1 MPVVQ
6 LKRSA
11 VPGKVPLTTDINLGE
26 LAVNTF
32 DGRIFF
38 KKDPGTQSI
47 VEVTTLDGAQ
57 TITGNKTF
65 TGGAYFIE
73 VVSRALSNTEGGQFV
88 LGYANNTT
96 TTGQGNSTWN
106 IDVNDFTNQNLRFFR
121 VNSSGAADV
130 ALSIPETGSITVNR
144 SLTLGTNGISAN
156 GTFGTGGQILTS
168 NGSAVYWSTVS
179 GVSNNLDGLTDVV
192 ITAPSNGQVLKYNGT
207 NWINDTDATG
217 GGGGNLDALTDVVIT
232 TPSTGQV
239 LKYNG
244 TNWVND
250 TDATGGGGGIT
261 TGKAIA
267 MAIVFG

>member
-1 MPVVQ
+1 MSIVK

-11 VPGKVPLTTDINLGE
+11 VANKVPLTTDIDLGE

-32 DGRIFF
+32 DGRLFF

-65 TGGAYFIE
+65 TGGAYFNE
-73 VVSRALSNTEGGQFV
+73 VVARASSSSEGGQLV
-88 LGYANNTT
+88 LAYANNTT
-96 TTGQGNSTWN
+96 ATSQGNSTWN
-106 IDVNDFTNQNLRFFR
+106 IDVQDFTNQNLRFLR
-121 VNSSGAADV
+121 VNPSGTPDIAMQ
-130 ALSIPETGSITVNR
+130 IPDTGAITINR
-144 SLTLGTNGISAN
+144 SITLGTNGISAN
-156 GTFGTGGQILTS
+156 GTFGTGGQILTT
-168 NGSAVYWSTVS
+168 NGSGVYWSTVS

-250 TDATGGGGGIT
+250 TDATGGGGIT
-261 TGKAIA
+261 TGRAIA